1 MKTFKRIISSVTV
14 LLMVVIPAFSYVSN
28 ADDNK
33 LYKIEVKG
41 TYSTFN
47 KDVVLDK
54 INKIRKEA
62 YDSGIK
68 LSDGTVLKKDDYKAL
83 KWSSDI
89 EKVARERSAEAIFEN
104 GQIRPNGE
112 KVSDL
117 KIREGFSFVS
127 ENLDFNSEG
136 ISKAIDNFYFE
147 KKELEKKT
155 SNLTSGNFS
164 NYENI
169 ISPKTTH
176 IAIAGFKVEGT
187 NLFSVS
193 TVLGKSI
200 LSETEQLSAIG
211 YAKVTYYISQK
222 YINQFE
228 ISKIDLK
235 INELKDLK
243 LSADV
248 KLNEKYNSNNV
259 FTIVDSVT
267 WESSDKD
274 ILEISKS
281 GVKALKNG
289 KADIIAKLGN
299 KSLAIAKVQFGESN
313 LWSSKSFLKRGSWKE
328 DKIGKWYSFY
338 DGKYPIKEWFE
349 IDEKWYYFDKDGYM
363 VKISWVGDYYL
374 GNDGVMLVDTVTPDG
389 YRVDRHGK
397 WDGKNKVKVGTWKDD
412 AKGRRYIFSD
422 NTFPIAK
429 WLEINGKWYNFDK
442 NGYMVKNSWV
452 GDYYL
457 GNDGVMLVNTVTPD
471 GYRVDENGKWDK
483 KPKVQKGSWKSNNTG
498 KWFEYPDGTYPRN
511 QWKEIDSKK
520 YYFNAYG
527 YMVVNTW
534 IDNHYLGKD
543 GAMLVNTTTPDGK
556 KVDENGNIVGDDY
569 NGQWKENNVGR
580 WYEFPDK
587 KYPIS
592 TWLKINNKWYYFD
605 KQGYMVI
612 NRWVGD
618 YYVGINGIMLTDTTT
633 PDGHSVDKNGKRI
646 GDLKPKFRKAVWKS
660 NSIGKWIEFSDGTY
674 PINTWKKIDG
684 KWYNFDKKGYM
695 VKNSWVGDYYVGND
709 GVLLVNSRTPDGYWV
724 GADGKWDKKPKR

>member
-211 YAKVTYYISQK
+211 YAKVTYYI
-222 YINQFE
+222 
-228 ISKIDLK
+228 D
-235 INELKDLK
+235 
-243 LSADV
+243 
-248 KLNEKYNSNNV
+248 
-259 FTIVDSVT
+259 
-267 WESSDKD
+267 
-274 ILEISKS
+274 
-281 GVKALKNG
+281 
-289 KADIIAKLGN
+289 
-299 KSLAIAKVQFGESN
+299 
-313 LWSSKSFLKRGSWKE
+313 
-328 DKIGKWYSFY
+328 
-338 DGKYPIKEWFE
+338 
-349 IDEKWYYFDKDGYM
+349 
-363 VKISWVGDYYL
+363 
-374 GNDGVMLVDTVTPDG
+374 
-389 YRVDRHGK
+389 
-397 WDGKNKVKVGTWKDD
+397 
-412 AKGRRYIFSD
+412 
-422 NTFPIAK
+422 
-429 WLEINGKWYNFDK
+429 
-442 NGYMVKNSWV
+442 
-452 GDYYL
+452 
-457 GNDGVMLVNTVTPD
+457 
-471 GYRVDENGKWDK
+471 
-483 KPKVQKGSWKSNNTG
+483 
-498 KWFEYPDGTYPRN
+498 
-511 QWKEIDSKK
+511 
-520 YYFNAYG
+520 
-527 YMVVNTW
+527 
-534 IDNHYLGKD
+534 
-543 GAMLVNTTTPDGK
+543 
-556 KVDENGNIVGDDY
+556 
-569 NGQWKENNVGR
+569 
-580 WYEFPDK
+580 
-587 KYPIS
+587 
-592 TWLKINNKWYYFD
+592 
-605 KQGYMVI
+605 
-612 NRWVGD
+612 
-618 YYVGINGIMLTDTTT
+618 
-633 PDGHSVDKNGKRI
+633 
-646 GDLKPKFRKAVWKS
+646 
-660 NSIGKWIEFSDGTY
+660 
-674 PINTWKKIDG
+674 
-684 KWYNFDKKGYM
+684 
-695 VKNSWVGDYYVGND
+695 
-709 GVLLVNSRTPDGYWV
+709 
-724 GADGKWDKKPKR
+724 